1 MPPRRPSLRPL
12 SSLLRAGSL
21 ALAGALLVASV
32 PTTALAAPSKGQ
44 IEQLYDEGDK
54 KNSDGDFKGAA
65 EAWGRLLVLL
75 SEEQANRATRESLL
89 LNILD
94 AYMNAYLRI
103 PAADGKKDIAQLREG
118 KTTFELYLKQYHAV
132 YGKDRAISAAVQQK
146 ADELTA
152 ALAKAEEEAKGP
164 TVVEPAGDGD
174 PKGTDDDKTNVTPIN
189 DTPPGTLP
197 PENNGM
203 GLIVGGAVTAG
214 LGLGAIGMLI
224 AGSLIG
230 QTAERDFERADV
242 DASKLCAATSGGCS
256 NLSAED
262 QMTYDALIQKRD
274 DADKRGGVANA
285 VTIAGAVLTPVLLGA
300 GATMLALGIKRKRAA
315 DSARKTVSLA
325 PAFGRGF
332 TGISIAGR
340 F

>member
-1 MPPRRPSLRPL
+1 MPPRCPPLRPL

-21 ALAGALLVASV
+21 ALAGTLLVASV

-54 KNSDGDFKGAA
+54 KNSEGDFKGAA

-75 SEEQANRATRESLL
+75 PEEQANRATRESLL

-103 PAADGKKDIAQLREG
+103 PAADGAKDIAQLREG
-118 KTTFELYLKQYHAV
+118 KTTYELYLKQYHAV

-146 ADELTA
+146 ADELMS

-164 TVVEPAGDGD
+164 AVKPDPADGGDTKQNDGNTTVDNP
-174 PKGTDDDKTNVTPIN
+174 PNQLTPER
-189 DTPPGTLP
+189 PQSQS
-197 PENNGM
+197 NGM
-203 GLIVGGAVTAG
+203 GLIVGGAITAG
-214 LGLGAIGMLI
+214 LGLGAIGILV
-224 AGSLIG
+224 AGSVIA
-230 QTAERDFERADV
+230 QKAEREYERADV
-242 DASKLCAATSGGCS
+242 DANKLCAAAGGCG
-256 NLSAED
+256 NLSTEHRAE
-262 QMTYDALIQKRD
+262 YDALIKKRD
-274 DADKRGGVANA
+274 DADKRGTSANA
-285 VTIAGAVLTPVLLGA
+285 LTITGAVLTPVLLGA
-300 GATMLALGIKRKRAA
+300 GATMLALGIKRRRAA
-315 DSARKTVSLA
+315 TSKNVAMA